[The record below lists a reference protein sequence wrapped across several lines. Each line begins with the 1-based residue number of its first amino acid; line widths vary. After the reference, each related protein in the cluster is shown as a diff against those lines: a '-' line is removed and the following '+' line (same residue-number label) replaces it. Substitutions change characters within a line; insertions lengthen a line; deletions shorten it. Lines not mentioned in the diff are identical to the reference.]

1 MRPGKSLGLTLPR
14 RRFLQLA
21 GGAASAAALPAA
33 ARAEDYPTRP
43 VRIVVPYPAGIAPDV
58 IARIVAQPLSER
70 LGQQFI
76 VDDRPGGAS
85 NVGTELVAHAAPDG
99 YTLLVVT
106 MTNVINTSLYD
117 NLSFDLIR
125 DIAPVAGLVKLAL
138 VLAVNPSLPVQTL
151 PEFIAYAKANPGKI
165 NYASV
170 GSGAA
175 TNVAGELFKA
185 MAGVDLTNVPYK
197 SSYLP
202 DLLSGQVQ
210 ASFTPI
216 AQTVNFIKAGKLRAI
231 AVTGETPSEAL
242 PGVPTA
248 AEVVPGYNAYVWD
261 AIGAPAKTPP
271 EIIAKLNKTINA
283 VLAEPAMKTRFTE
296 LGAEPMIMTPAEF
309 GKYMAEETE
318 KWGKVV
324 KFAHIKAD

>member
-1 MRPGKSLGLTLPR
+1 MRLGTKLR
-14 RRFLQLA
+14 RRQFLQLT
-21 GGAASAAALPAA
+21 GAAALAGSPAA
-33 ARAEDYPTRP
+33 SRAEDFPTRP
-43 VRIVVPYPAGIAPDV
+43 VRIVVPYPAGIAPDIV
-58 IARIVAQPLSER
+58 ARIVAQPLSER

-85 NVGTELVAHAAPDG
+85 NVGTEIVAHSAPDG

-125 DIAPVAGLVKLAL
+125 DITPVAGLVKLAL

-151 PEFIAYAKANPGKI
+151 LEFIAYAKANPGKI

-202 DLLSGQVQ
+202 DLLSGHVQ

-216 AQTVNFIKAGKLRAI
+216 AQTVNFTKTGKLRAI

-271 EIIAKLNKTINA
+271 DIIAQLNKTINA
-283 VLAEPAMKTRFTE
+283 LLAEPAIKTRFTE

-324 KFAHIKAD
+324 KFAHIKPD

>member
-1 MRPGKSLGLTLPR
+1 MRLGTKLR
-14 RRFLQLA
+14 RRQFLQLTGATALA
-21 GGAASAAALPAA
+21 GSPAAS
-33 ARAEDYPTRP
+33 RAEDFPTRP
-43 VRIVVPYPAGIAPDV
+43 VRIVVPYPAGIAPDIV
-58 IARIVAQPLSER
+58 ARIVAQPLSER

-85 NVGTELVAHAAPDG
+85 NVGTEIVAHSAPDG

-125 DIAPVAGLVKLAL
+125 DITPVAGLVKLAL

-202 DLLSGQVQ
+202 DLLSGHVQ

-216 AQTVNFIKAGKLRAI
+216 AQTVNFIKTGKLRAI

-271 EIIAKLNKTINA
+271 EIIAKLNETINA
-283 VLAEPAMKTRFTE
+283 VLAEPAIKTRFTE

-324 KFAHIKAD
+324 KFAHIKPD

>member
-1 MRPGKSLGLTLPR
+1 MRLGTKLR
-14 RRFLQLA
+14 RRQFLQLT
-21 GGAASAAALPAA
+21 SAAALAGSPAA
-33 ARAEDYPTRP
+33 SRAENFPTRP
-43 VRIVVPYPAGIAPDV
+43 VRIVVPYPAGIAPDIV
-58 IARIVAQPLSER
+58 ARIVAQPLSER

-85 NVGTELVAHAAPDG
+85 NVGTEIVAHSAPDG

-125 DIAPVAGLVKLAL
+125 DITPVAGLVKLAL

-170 GSGAA
+170 GCGAA

-185 MAGVDLTNVPYK
+185 RSGVDLTNVPYK

-216 AQTVNFIKAGKLRAI
+216 AQTVNFIKTGKLRAI

-271 EIIAKLNKTINA
+271 DIIAKLNKTINA
-283 VLAEPAMKTRFTE
+283 VLAEPAIKTRFTE

-324 KFAHIKAD
+324 KFAHIKPD

>member
-1 MRPGKSLGLTLPR
+1 MRLGTKLR
-14 RRFLQLA
+14 RRQFLQLT
-21 GGAASAAALPAA
+21 SAAALAGSPAA
-33 ARAEDYPTRP
+33 SRAENFPTRP
-43 VRIVVPYPAGIAPDV
+43 VRIVVPYPAGIAPDIV
-58 IARIVAQPLSER
+58 ARIVAQPLSER

-85 NVGTELVAHAAPDG
+85 NVGTEIVAHSAPDG

-125 DIAPVAGLVKLAL
+125 DITPVAGLVKLAL

-216 AQTVNFIKAGKLRAI
+216 AQTVNFIKTGKLRAI

-271 EIIAKLNKTINA
+271 DIIAKLNKTINA
-283 VLAEPAMKTRFTE
+283 VLAEPAIKTRFTE

-324 KFAHIKAD
+324 KFAHIKPD

>member
-1 MRPGKSLGLTLPR
+1 MRLGTKLR
-14 RRFLQLA
+14 RRQFLQLT
-21 GGAASAAALPAA
+21 GAAALAGSPAA
-33 ARAEDYPTRP
+33 SRAEDFPTRP
-43 VRIVVPYPAGIAPDV
+43 VRIVVPYPAGIAPDIV
-58 IARIVAQPLSER
+58 ARIVAQPLSER

-85 NVGTELVAHAAPDG
+85 NVGTEIVAHSAPDG

-125 DIAPVAGLVKLAL
+125 DITPVAGLVKLAL

-202 DLLSGQVQ
+202 DLLSGHVQ

-216 AQTVNFIKAGKLRAI
+216 AQTVNFTKTGKLRAI

-271 EIIAKLNKTINA
+271 DIIAKLNKTINA
-283 VLAEPAMKTRFTE
+283 VLAEPAIKTRFTE

-324 KFAHIKAD
+324 KFAHIKPD

>member
-1 MRPGKSLGLTLPR
+1 MRLGTKLR
-14 RRFLQLA
+14 RRQFLQLT
-21 GGAASAAALPAA
+21 GAAALAGSPAA
-33 ARAEDYPTRP
+33 SRAEDFPTRP
-43 VRIVVPYPAGIAPDV
+43 VRIVVPYPAGIAPDIV
-58 IARIVAQPLSER
+58 ARIVAQPLSER

-85 NVGTELVAHAAPDG
+85 NVGTEIVAHSAPDG

-125 DIAPVAGLVKLAL
+125 DITPVAGLVKLAL

-202 DLLSGQVQ
+202 DLLSGHVQ

-216 AQTVNFIKAGKLRAI
+216 AQTVNFTKTGKLRAI

-271 EIIAKLNKTINA
+271 DIIAQLNKTINA
-283 VLAEPAMKTRFTE
+283 LLAEPAIKTRFTE

-324 KFAHIKAD
+324 KFAHIKPD